1 MGRREKTSRT
11 LLVFFALFA
20 IWSMLQFLAPLSLP
34 SGSVE
39 DLSGL
44 TGISDNEA
52 SINKM
57 SVPWNLV
64 YSAGDR
70 LCHQKAERS
79 FFINDNQMPFCSRC
93 TAIWLGMA
101 IGLGFMIFYKI
112 LLDEKFLI
120 AIVLGIVPIGVDGVG
135 QLFNFW
141 ESTNI
146 IRVITGLLIGIVCG
160 VAVGLIIEEI
170 REFRI
175 KKSLLRGHGTGK
187 K

>member
-1 MGRREKTSRT
+1 MDRREKASRT

-20 IWSMLQFLAPLSLP
+20 IWSMLQFLPPLSLP

-57 SVPWNLV
+57 SFPWNLV

-101 IGLGFMIFYKI
+101 IGLGSMIFYKI
-112 LLDEKFLI
+112 LLNEKFLI
-120 AIVLGIVPIGVDGVG
+120 AIGIGIVPIGIDGVG
-135 QLFNFW
+135 QLFKFW
-141 ESTNI
+141 ESTNA

-160 VAVGLIIEEI
+160 IAIGLIIDEA
-170 REFRI
+170 REFRT
-175 KKSLLRGHGTGK
+175 KKSLLRGHGTVK